1 MMGAFLKKT
10 GLVPPDIFLKQP
22 GEVMGSKK
30 KSIIEI
36 NRKAFSAGFRTSVGG
51 VDLNMAVKQISVLL
65 GNVPGTLSR
74 LTNILD
80 KEDITAKALLA
91 ASAAE
96 SSTVRMVVNDPER
109 AAAILESFGFNYEIT
124 PVLAAEVPLHPGGMN
139 AILNPLS
146 KAEINILYL
155 YTTIN
160 RIGKE
165 TIVILGV
172 DKIEEA
178 REVLQQNWIHLIEDE
193 IYSL

>member
-1 MMGAFLKKT
+1 
-10 GLVPPDIFLKQP
+10 
-22 GEVMGSKK
+22 
-30 KSIIEI
+30 
-36 NRKAFSAGFRTSVGG
+36 
-51 VDLNMAVKQISVLL
+51 MAVKQISVLL
-65 GNVPGTLSR
+65 GNIPGTLSR

-80 KEDITAKALLA
+80 KEDITAKALLS

-109 AAAILESFGFNYEIT
+109 AAAILESFGFNYEVT

-139 AILNPLS
+139 AILNPLN

-165 TIVILGV
+165 TIVILGT
-172 DKIEEA
+172 DKLDEA
-178 REVLQQNWIHLIEDE
+178 REVLGRNWIHLIEEE

>member
-1 MMGAFLKKT
+1 
-10 GLVPPDIFLKQP
+10 
-22 GEVMGSKK
+22 
-30 KSIIEI
+30 
-36 NRKAFSAGFRTSVGG
+36 
-51 VDLNMAVKQISVLL
+51 MAVKQISVLL

-96 SSTVRMVVNDPER
+96 SSTVRMVVSDPER
-109 AAAILESFGFNYEIT
+109 AAALLESFRFNVEVT

-146 KAEINILYL
+146 KADINILYL

-165 TIVILGV
+165 TIVIIGV
-172 DKIEEA
+172 DKIEMA
-178 REVLQQNWIHLIEDE
+178 REVLRQNWIHLIEEE

>member
-1 MMGAFLKKT
+1 
-10 GLVPPDIFLKQP
+10 
-22 GEVMGSKK
+22 
-30 KSIIEI
+30 
-36 NRKAFSAGFRTSVGG
+36 
-51 VDLNMAVKQISVLL
+51 MAVKQISITL

-74 LTNILD
+74 LTTILD
-80 KEDITAKALLA
+80 KEDITAKAMLA
-91 ASAAE
+91 ASTAE
-96 SSTVRMVVNDPER
+96 SSTVRLVVNDPER
-109 AAAILESFGFNYEIT
+109 AAAILESFGFNYEVS

-146 KAEINILYL
+146 KADINVLYL

-172 DKIEEA
+172 DKIEAA
-178 REVLQQNWIHLIEDE
+178 RDVLQQNWIHLIEDE

>member
-1 MMGAFLKKT
+1 
-10 GLVPPDIFLKQP
+10 
-22 GEVMGSKK
+22 
-30 KSIIEI
+30 
-36 NRKAFSAGFRTSVGG
+36 
-51 VDLNMAVKQISVLL
+51 MAVTQISVLL

-96 SSTVRMVVNDPER
+96 TSTVRLVVNDPER
-109 AAAILESFGFNYEIT
+109 AAVILESFGFNCEIT

-139 AILNPLS
+139 AILNPLA
-146 KAEINILYL
+146 KADINVLYL

-172 DKIEEA
+172 DKIEAA
-178 REVLQQNWIHLIEDE
+178 RDVLQQNWIHLIEDE

>member
-1 MMGAFLKKT
+1 
-10 GLVPPDIFLKQP
+10 
-22 GEVMGSKK
+22 
-30 KSIIEI
+30 
-36 NRKAFSAGFRTSVGG
+36 
-51 VDLNMAVKQISVLL
+51 MAVKQISVLL

-80 KEDITAKALLA
+80 REDITAKALLA

-96 SSTVRMVVNDPER
+96 NSTVRMVVNDPER
-109 AAAILESFGFNYEIT
+109 AAAILESFRFNYEIT

-146 KAEINILYL
+146 KADINVLYL

-172 DKIEEA
+172 DKIEAA

>member
-1 MMGAFLKKT
+1 
-10 GLVPPDIFLKQP
+10 
-22 GEVMGSKK
+22 
-30 KSIIEI
+30 
-36 NRKAFSAGFRTSVGG
+36 
-51 VDLNMAVKQISVLL
+51 MAVTQISVLL

-96 SSTVRMVVNDPER
+96 TSTVRLVVNDPER
-109 AAAILESFGFNYEIT
+109 AAAILESFGFNCEVT

-146 KAEINILYL
+146 KADINVLYL

-172 DKIEEA
+172 DKIDSA
-178 REVLQQNWIHLIEDE
+178 REILVQNWIHMIEDE

>member
-1 MMGAFLKKT
+1 
-10 GLVPPDIFLKQP
+10 
-22 GEVMGSKK
+22 
-30 KSIIEI
+30 
-36 NRKAFSAGFRTSVGG
+36 
-51 VDLNMAVKQISVLL
+51 MAVKQISVLL

-91 ASAAE
+91 ASTAE
-96 SSTVRMVVNDPER
+96 NSTVRMVVNDPER
-109 AAAILESFGFNYEIT
+109 AATILESFRFDYEIT

-139 AILNPLS
+139 AILKPLAKS
-146 KAEINILYL
+146 DINLLYL

-160 RIGKE
+160 RIGEE

-172 DKIEEA
+172 DKLDEA
-178 REVLQQNWIHLIEDE
+178 RDILRQNWIHLIEDE

>member
-1 MMGAFLKKT
+1 
-10 GLVPPDIFLKQP
+10 
-22 GEVMGSKK
+22 
-30 KSIIEI
+30 
-36 NRKAFSAGFRTSVGG
+36 
-51 VDLNMAVKQISVLL
+51 MAVTQISVLL

-80 KEDITAKALLA
+80 REDITAKALLA

-96 SSTVRMVVNDPER
+96 TSTVRMVVNDPER
-109 AAAILESFGFNYEIT
+109 AAAILESFGFNCEIT

-146 KAEINILYL
+146 KADINVLYL

-172 DKIEEA
+172 DKIEAA

>member
-1 MMGAFLKKT
+1 
-10 GLVPPDIFLKQP
+10 
-22 GEVMGSKK
+22 
-30 KSIIEI
+30 
-36 NRKAFSAGFRTSVGG
+36 
-51 VDLNMAVKQISVLL
+51 MAVTQISVLL

-80 KEDITAKALLA
+80 REDITAKALLA

-96 SSTVRMVVNDPER
+96 TSTVRMVVNDPER
-109 AAAILESFGFNYEIT
+109 AAAILESFRFNCEIT

-146 KAEINILYL
+146 KAEINVLYL

-172 DKIEEA
+172 DKIEAA
-178 REVLQQNWIHLIEDE
+178 RETLQQNWIHLIEDE

>member
-1 MMGAFLKKT
+1 
-10 GLVPPDIFLKQP
+10 
-22 GEVMGSKK
+22 
-30 KSIIEI
+30 
-36 NRKAFSAGFRTSVGG
+36 
-51 VDLNMAVKQISVLL
+51 MAVKQISVLL

-80 KEDITAKALLA
+80 REDITAKALLA

-96 SSTVRMVVNDPER
+96 SSTVRMVVSDPER
-109 AAAILESFGFNYEIT
+109 AAAVLESFKFNYEIT

-146 KAEINILYL
+146 KAEVNIHYL

-178 REVLQQNWIHLIEDE
+178 REVLVRNWIHLIEDE

>member
-1 MMGAFLKKT
+1 
-10 GLVPPDIFLKQP
+10 
-22 GEVMGSKK
+22 
-30 KSIIEI
+30 
-36 NRKAFSAGFRTSVGG
+36 
-51 VDLNMAVKQISVLL
+51 MAVKQISVLL

-80 KEDITAKALLA
+80 REDITAKALLA

-96 SSTVRMVVNDPER
+96 SSTVRMVVSDPER
-109 AAAILESFGFNYEIT
+109 AAAVLESFRFNYEIT

-146 KAEINILYL
+146 KAEVNIHYL

-178 REVLQQNWIHLIEDE
+178 REVLLRNWIHLIEDE

>member
-1 MMGAFLKKT
+1 
-10 GLVPPDIFLKQP
+10 
-22 GEVMGSKK
+22 
-30 KSIIEI
+30 
-36 NRKAFSAGFRTSVGG
+36 
-51 VDLNMAVKQISVLL
+51 MAVKQISVTL

-96 SSTVRMVVNDPER
+96 TSTVRMVVNDPER
-109 AAAILESFGFNYEIT
+109 AAAVLESFGFNYEVS

-139 AILNPLS
+139 AILNPLNR
-146 KAEINILYL
+146 AEINIHYL

-160 RIGKE
+160 RIGQE
-165 TIVILGV
+165 TIVILGT
-172 DKIEEA
+172 DNLEEA
-178 REVLQQNWIHLIEDE
+178 REVLQQNWIHLIEEE

>member
-1 MMGAFLKKT
+1 
-10 GLVPPDIFLKQP
+10 
-22 GEVMGSKK
+22 
-30 KSIIEI
+30 
-36 NRKAFSAGFRTSVGG
+36 
-51 VDLNMAVKQISVLL
+51 MAVKQISVTL

-109 AAAILESFGFNYEIT
+109 AAAILESFGFNYEVS

-139 AILNPLS
+139 AILNPLNR
-146 KAEINILYL
+146 AEINIHYL

-160 RIGKE
+160 RIGRE
-165 TIVILGV
+165 TIVILGT
-172 DKIEEA
+172 DNLDQA
-178 REVLQQNWIHLIEDE
+178 REVLKRNWIHLIEDE